1 LEPRSISINVQTPDG
16 KTHTVEVTPSD
27 TSDTIKTKIA
37 AVTGMKVAQQVL
49 KSQGKELP
57 SDGSTVKDMG
67 IRDGSALTVELKQVP
82 ITVNTIDGKKIKV
95 MVDPT
100 NTMSDIKKQLEDEA
114 GVPAKNQRLSMN
126 GEELSD
132 DNKTAADYGIK
143 PGSELDLE
151 PKSIKITVETPD
163 GKTHT
168 VQVSPS
174 DTSDNIKA
182 KIAEV
187 TGMAAPQQLLK
198 VLGKELP
205 SDGSTVKDMG
215 IRDGSALTV
224 EFKKVP
230 ITVNTIDGKK
240 IKVMV
245 DPTNTISDIKKQLEG
260 ESGLPSKNQRLF
272 LKGEELMDDKKT
284 AADYGIEA
292 GSELDLE
299 PKSIE
304 ITVETPDGKTH
315 TVEVTPSDT
324 SDTIKTK
331 IAAVSGMVVPRQV
344 LIFEGKKLPS
354 DGSTV
359 KDMGI
364 RDGSALTVDIYK
376 VLITVE
382 TSDGKTVSLDVEP
395 SDTIDVVKKMIQK
408 ETGIEPKKQLLK
420 LGEEELKNGRSTV
433 DECGIKAGST
443 LTLEQHADP
452 IIFVDIRSG
461 TLFAVDRAEVIEKNA
476 LTPHQNNKLDFTEA
490 AKDSI
495 ARGKILQLMKDS
507 PALGVATQVVVTQ
520 VIVEDYELEN
530 AGGVASKW
538 GVNLKKR
545 EKNKKGEEFLFVD
558 PKTGATGELSRKKY
572 VDMKFITPVTAET
585 IEESEKDTM
594 KYEKYISDIRN
605 VFGVKSAT

>member
-1 LEPRSISINVQTPDG
+1 
-16 KTHTVEVTPSD
+16 
-27 TSDTIKTKIA
+27 
-37 AVTGMKVAQQVL
+37 
-49 KSQGKELP
+49 
-57 SDGSTVKDMG
+57 
-67 IRDGSALTVELKQVP
+67 
-82 ITVNTIDGKKIKV
+82 
-95 MVDPT
+95 
-100 NTMSDIKKQLEDEA
+100 
-114 GVPAKNQRLSMN
+114 MN
-126 GEELSD
+126 GEELED
-132 DNKTAADYGIK
+132 DLKTAADYGIK
-143 PGSELDLE
+143 AGSELDLE

-174 DTSDNIKA
+174 DTSDKIKA
-182 KIAEV
+182 KIAQE
-187 TGMAAPQQLLK
+187 TGMAAPQQLLIFQ
-198 VLGKELP
+198 GKELP

-215 IRDGSALTV
+215 IRDGSKLTV

-245 DPTNTISDIKKQLEG
+245 DPTNKISDIKKQLED
-260 ESGLPSKNQRLF
+260 ESGLPAKNQRLF
-272 LKGEELMDDKKT
+272 MNGEELREDNKT
-284 AADYGIEA
+284 AADYGIKA

-299 PKSIE
+299 PKSME
-304 ITVETPDGKTH
+304 ITVQTPDGKTH
-315 TVEVTPSDT
+315 TVQVTPSDT

-331 IAAVSGMVVPRQV
+331 IAAVTGMVVPRQV
-344 LIFEGKKLPS
+344 LIFQGKKLPS
-354 DGSTV
+354 GGSTV

-364 RDGSALTVDIYK
+364 RNGSELTVDIYK
-376 VLITVE
+376 VPITVK

-395 SDTIDVVKKMIQK
+395 SDPIDAVKKMIQK
-408 ETGIEPKKQLLK
+408 ETGLETKKQLLK
-420 LGEEELKNGRSTV
+420 FGEEELKNGRSTV

-443 LTLEQHADP
+443 LTLEQHLDA
-452 IIFVDIRSG
+452 IIFVDIKAG
-461 TLFAVDRAEVIEKNA
+461 TLFAVDRAEVIEKNV

-495 ARGKILQLMKDS
+495 AKGKILQVMKDS

-520 VIVEDYELEN
+520 VIVEDYEVEE
-530 AGGVASKW
+530 AVANKW

-545 EKNKKGEEFLFVD
+545 EKNKKGEEFIFVD
-558 PKTGATGELSRKKY
+558 PKTGASGELSRKKY
-572 VDMKFITPVTAET
+572 VDMKFITPVTTDKGET